1 MLVIWLKSS
10 IKFPFVVSKS
20 LINYLF
26 IEIIHQIYENENIFF
41 YCLNNFIQLIFHL
54 NEMVTICHGS

>member
-41 YCLNNFIQLIFHL
+41 IA
-54 NEMVTICHGS
+54 

>member
-26 IEIIHQIYENENIFF
+26 IEIIHQIYENENIFLLVEQF
-41 YCLNNFIQLIFHL
+41 IGNGNNLSLHKQFLMF
-54 NEMVTICHGS
+54 V